1 MVTYEEQD
9 EVLQR
14 NFVMT
19 EHKYKPYFL
28 AVEDNKRYKTNVNHL
43 KDSDLPLFVDLHKRQ
58 EPALTPGR
66 CEGHQLHAGI

>member
-28 AVEDNKRYKTNVNHL
+28 AEANNKRYKSNVNHL
-43 KDSDLPLFVDLHKRQ
+43 KGAIFKIFACIHTPSDLPIISER
-58 EPALTPGR
+58 
-66 CEGHQLHAGI
+66 